1 MNREVAAARQ
11 EASHS
16 IGAKLTISDRPEPA
30 SVRTGLQAA
39 THGQNHRKRSK
50 RRRILH
56 WPGLGR
62 AMCSGN
68 EMELV

>member
-16 IGAKLTISDRPEPA
+16 RGAELTISDRPEPA
-30 SVRTGLQAA
+30 SVRKELQAA
-39 THGQNHRKRSK
+39 THGQNHRKGSK
-50 RRRILH
+50 RRILH
-56 WPGLGR
+56 WPGLER